1 MLLENPPPPH
11 NFSNGPS
18 LKESKSSRGG
28 GEVGKNVIFIYE
40 DPCVYLPKWLRYA
53 PEGNS

>member
-1 MLLENPPPPH
+1 MLLENPPPH

-28 GEVGKNVIFIYE
+28 GVGKNVIFIYE

>member
-1 MLLENPPPPH
+1 MLLENPPHPH

-28 GEVGKNVIFIYE
+28 GGGGQKRYFYIRGSM
-40 DPCVYLPKWLRYA
+40 CVLAKMVTLR
-53 PEGNS
+53 P

>member
-1 MLLENPPPPH
+1 MLLENPPPTH

-28 GEVGKNVIFIYE
+28 GGGQKRYFYIRGSM
-40 DPCVYLPKWLRYA
+40 CVLAKMVTLR
-53 PEGNS
+53 P